1 MRFWDFLQ
9 LGVRHIWTG
18 YDHLLFLFGLLVV
31 CRSFRSVLVIVSC
44 FTVAHSVTL
53 ALVTLGAV
61 HLPASLVEPLIAAS
75 ILFVGVEN
83 LVRRGAEAK
92 DRGAVAFGFGLV
104 HGFGFANVLRDLGV
118 GTSGTSVA
126 GPLLGF
132 NLGVEL
138 GQLAVAVI
146 VLPLLWQLRT
156 FTWFNRLGVP
166 ILSGIIA
173 AIGFYWLLERT
184 ILG

>member
-31 CRSFRSVLVIVSC
+31 CRSFRSMVIIISC

-61 HLPASLVEPLIAAS
+61 HLPAGLVEPLIAAS

-83 LVRRGAEAK
+83 LVRRGAEPK
-92 DRGAVAFGFGLV
+92 GRGAVAFGFGLI

-118 GTSGTSVA
+118 GASGASVA
-126 GPLLGF
+126 IPLFGF

-138 GQLAVAVI
+138 GQLAVAAI
-146 VLPLLWQLRT
+146 ALPLLWQLRALP
-156 FTWFNRLGVP
+156 WFARLGVP
-166 ILSGIIA
+166 ILSGIVA
-173 AIGFYWLLERT
+173 AVGLYWLLERT
-184 ILG
+184 VLG

>member
-31 CRSFRSVLVIVSC
+31 CRSVRSIVIIISC

-61 HLPASLVEPLIAAS
+61 HLPSGLVEPLIAAS
-75 ILFVGVEN
+75 ILFVGLEN

-92 DRGAVAFGFGLV
+92 GRGAVAFGFGLI

-118 GTSGTSVA
+118 GASGSSVA
-126 GPLLGF
+126 VPLLGF

-138 GQLAVAVI
+138 GQLAVALI
-146 VLPLLWQLRT
+146 ALPLLWQLRKSPA
-156 FTWFNRLGVP
+156 FTRLGVP
-166 ILSGIIA
+166 MLSGLVA
-173 AIGFYWLLERT
+173 AIGLYWLLERT
-184 ILG
+184 VLS

>member
-31 CRSFRSVLVIVSC
+31 CRSFRSVVIIISC

-61 HLPASLVEPLIAAS
+61 HLPANLVEPLIAAS

-83 LVRRGAEAK
+83 LVRRGAEPK
-92 DRGAVAFGFGLV
+92 GRGAVAFGFGLI

-118 GTSGTSVA
+118 GASGSGVA
-126 GPLLGF
+126 VPLLGF

-138 GQLAVAVI
+138 GQIAVAAI
-146 VLPLLWQLRT
+146 ALPLLWQLRRLPA
-156 FTWFNRLGVP
+156 FTRFGVP
-166 ILSGIIA
+166 ILSGIVA
-173 AIGFYWLLERT
+173 AIGLYWLLERT
-184 ILG
+184 VLG

>member
-31 CRSFRSVLVIVSC
+31 CRSFRSVVIIISC

-61 HLPASLVEPLIAAS
+61 HLPANLVEPLIAAS
-75 ILFVGVEN
+75 ILFVGGEN
-83 LVRRGAEAK
+83 LARRGAEPK
-92 DRGAVAFGFGLV
+92 GRGAVAFGFGLI

-118 GTSGTSVA
+118 GSSGSGVA
-126 GPLLGF
+126 IPLLGF

-138 GQLAVAVI
+138 GQLAVAVLA
-146 VLPLLWQLRT
+146 LPLLWQLRKSSA
-156 FTWFNRLGVP
+156 FERVGVP
-166 ILSGIIA
+166 ILSGLVA
-173 AIGFYWLLERT
+173 AVGLYWLLERT
-184 ILG
+184 VLN